1 MSSFRWGMV
10 ACWTPTNSQVT
21 VWELRQL
28 LFSAHCSTV
37 VFFCFAFCFCL
48 SPPGWEKVLSLE
60 MMWTWLGALSFD
72 VNGLYESQT
81 TFPFLWGSNLN
92 QNKPVD
98 PFLDF
103 SPIQNQASLV
113 CYMTTAKC
121 GWSRV
126 NRCFKNFKGHPSV
139 INHWSHKKHKSVLTA
154 SIDVPA
160 HQCVSKLG
168 KCVTLLCPIRKIR
181 LGQ

>member
-10 ACWTPTNSQVT
+10 AYWTPTNSQVT

-37 VFFCFAFCFCL
+37 VFLCFASCSCL

-98 PFLDF
+98 SFLDS
-103 SPIQNQASLV
+103 SPIQNQTSLV
-113 CYMTTAKC
+113 QFTWLCNILDVWHFKYGAKFSFVFPSLATKDEMSEIVRFLMKLPQLSNY
-121 GWSRV
+121 WNPQV
-126 NRCFKNFKGHPSV
+126 NKNNG
-139 INHWSHKKHKSVLTA
+139 N
-154 SIDVPA
+154 
-160 HQCVSKLG
+160 
-168 KCVTLLCPIRKIR
+168 
-181 LGQ
+181 

>member
-60 MMWTWLGALSFD
+60 MMWTSLGALSFD
-72 VNGLYESQT
+72 VYGLYESQT
-81 TFPFLWGSNLN
+81 TFPFLWGSNLY
-92 QNKPVD
+92 QNKPKD
-98 PFLDF
+98 TFLD
-103 SPIQNQASLV
+103 SNPIQNQAFLV
-113 CYMTTAKC
+113 
-121 GWSRV
+121 
-126 NRCFKNFKGHPSV
+126 
-139 INHWSHKKHKSVLTA
+139 
-154 SIDVPA
+154 DVTGMLA
-160 HQCVSKLG
+160 
-168 KCVTLLCPIRKIR
+168 LLCPQMAQLLTSSWLYRTKNNGSIKTKSR
-181 LGQ
+181 

>member
-10 ACWTPTNSQVT
+10 ACLTPTNSQVT

-37 VFFCFAFCFCL
+37 VFFCFALCFCL

-98 PFLDF
+98 PFLDS

-113 CYMTTAKC
+113 FLINTPCLKKYF
-121 GWSRV
+121 GG
-126 NRCFKNFKGHPSV
+126 KGMENPIPKTFWQTEYISV
-139 INHWSHKKHKSVLTA
+139 FFQSPLHHMSNQ
-154 SIDVPA
+154 D
-160 HQCVSKLG
+160 
-168 KCVTLLCPIRKIR
+168 
-181 LGQ
+181 

>member
-10 ACWTPTNSQVT
+10 ACLTPTNSQVT
-21 VWELRQL
+21 VSELRQH

-81 TFPFLWGSNLN
+81 TFPFLWVSNLN

-98 PFLDF
+98 PFLDS
-103 SPIQNQASLV
+103 SPIQNQACLV
-113 CYMTTAKC
+113 SCQQ
-121 GWSRV
+121 
-126 NRCFKNFKGHPSV
+126 
-139 INHWSHKKHKSVLTA
+139 
-154 SIDVPA
+154 SIG
-160 HQCVSKLG
+160 VSKVCLSNYEWCRSYFPCCFSNLRTISIRPIFPE
-168 KCVTLLCPIRKIR
+168 KVRVEYSNDVTNRYDGHCRHPTW
-181 LGQ
+181 QS

>member
-21 VWELRQL
+21 GCELRQL

-98 PFLDF
+98 PFLDS

-113 CYMTTAKC
+113 FGYLFQLLIKFDLHDFTFDFTNNGEHNHLGLVHEA
-121 GWSRV
+121 R
-126 NRCFKNFKGHPSV
+126 HP
-139 INHWSHKKHKSVLTA
+139 IKAQGLLQWVL
-154 SIDVPA
+154 I
-160 HQCVSKLG
+160 LG
-168 KCVTLLCPIRKIR
+168 ILLHHVVENNPEC
-181 LGQ
+181 